1 MFYNTV
7 KPIIILTAL
16 LGNIAVHADEDL
28 RARNDAIIVRAV
40 ERMNGYDIKN
50 DEHVMN
56 AMMRHMQRMAGTEEF
71 LELARKYRPQGIE
84 KQLQD
89 LVLNGPSDNSKAEAA
104 SLLLDTADGQVR
116 LSNLVQSKDINSA
129 STATRVL
136 GNLGSEHSRILL
148 SNLVKNTE
156 IEFEVRKQAVL
167 GLSKNGT
174 GQNAILQLVTNH
186 ELPADMRLLAGGLL
200 TRSDNA
206 TIRERAQRLLPQPQQ
221 KNAAPLAPID
231 QLAGMKGTI
240 ESGKKLFEGIATCSN
255 CHIVNRNGKEVG
267 PDLSEIGSKL
277 SREAMYTAILD
288 PSAGISHNY
297 ENYSVLTLDGQVIN
311 GLKISETNEEIVV
324 RTADAI
330 DRRLAKTDVEL
341 IKKSDKS
348 IMPENLHH
356 TFDQQG
362 LIDIVE
368 YMSSLTKR

>member
-136 GNLGSEHSRILL
+136 GNLGSERSRILL

-156 IEFEVRKQAVL
+156 IEFEVRKQAVI

-311 GLKISETNEEIVV
+311 GLKISDTNEEIVV

>member
-136 GNLGSEHSRILL
+136 GNLGSERSRILL

-156 IEFEVRKQAVL
+156 IEFEVRKQAVI

-330 DRRLAKTDVEL
+330 DRRVAKTDVEL

>member
-136 GNLGSEHSRILL
+136 GNLGSERSRILL

-156 IEFEVRKQAVL
+156 IEFEVRKQAVI

-311 GLKISETNEEIVV
+311 GLKISETNDEVVV

-330 DRRLAKTDVEL
+330 DRRVAKTDVEL

>member
-136 GNLGSEHSRILL
+136 GNLGSERSRILL

-156 IEFEVRKQAVL
+156 IEFEVRKQAVI

-311 GLKISETNEEIVV
+311 GLKISETNEEVVV

-330 DRRLAKTDVEL
+330 DRRVAKTDVEL

>member
-7 KPIIILTAL
+7 KPIVILTAL

-89 LVLNGPSDNSKAEAA
+89 LVLNGPSDNSKSEAA

-136 GNLGSEHSRILL
+136 GNLGSERSRILL

-156 IEFEVRKQAVL
+156 IEFEVRKQAVI

-311 GLKISETNEEIVV
+311 GLKISETNEEVVV

-330 DRRLAKTDVEL
+330 DRRVAKTDVEL

>member
-136 GNLGSEHSRILL
+136 GNLGSERSRILL

-156 IEFEVRKQAVL
+156 IEFEVRKQAVI

>member
-56 AMMRHMQRMAGTEEF
+56 AMTRHMQRMAGTEEF

-136 GNLGSEHSRILL
+136 GNLGSERSRILL

-156 IEFEVRKQAVL
+156 IEFEVRKQAVI

>member
-71 LELARKYRPQGIE
+71 LKLARKYRPQGIE

-136 GNLGSEHSRILL
+136 GNLGSERSRILL

-156 IEFEVRKQAVL
+156 IEFEVRKQAVI

>member
-7 KPIIILTAL
+7 KPIVILTAL

-136 GNLGSEHSRILL
+136 GNLGSERSRILL

-156 IEFEVRKQAVL
+156 IEFEVRKQAVI

-311 GLKISETNEEIVV
+311 GLKISETNEEVVV

-330 DRRLAKTDVEL
+330 DRRVAKTDVEL

>member
-7 KPIIILTAL
+7 KPIIILTVL
-16 LGNIAVHADEDL
+16 LGNRAVHADEDL

-136 GNLGSEHSRILL
+136 GNLGSERSRILL

-156 IEFEVRKQAVL
+156 IEFEVRKQAVI

-206 TIRERAQRLLPQPQQ
+206 TIRERSQRLLPQPQQ

-330 DRRLAKTDVEL
+330 DRRLAKKDVEL